1 MFLLKSSKKNLFSRK
16 SIERN
21 ISFFNKKNNIDKND
35 TKNDTKNNK
44 NNTKNNTKNDTKN
57 NNDINNDINNDTN
70 NDTNNENNDKN
81 NIDYLIYYIEI
92 LTQKTARLN
101 TEIYI
106 LENKMLELQ
115 TKYNNE
121 LSIIKLHKNKQNS
134 FKNRHNKKIIFIKKI
149 KIYVILL
156 NLLYFI
162 NNYIKYI

>member
-16 SIERN
+16 SSEKN
-21 ISFFNKKNNIDKND
+21 ISFFNKKRNIH
-35 TKNDTKNNK
+35 
-44 NNTKNNTKNDTKN
+44 
-57 NNDINNDINNDTN
+57 INNYINNDTDDTN
-70 NDTNNENNDKN
+70 NINDSNNTNNTNNTNDTNDENPDNYKND
-81 NIDYLIYYIEI
+81 IDYIIYYIEI
-92 LTQKTARLN
+92 LTQKAARLN

-121 LSIIKLHKNKQNS
+121 LSIIKIHKNKQNS
-134 FKNRHNKKIIFIKKI
+134 FKNKHNKKIIFIKKI
-149 KIYVILL
+149 KIYIILL

>member
-16 SIERN
+16 NSEKN
-21 ISFFNKKNNIDKND
+21 ISFFNKKSNIHIND
-35 TKNDTKNNK
+35 Y
-44 NNTKNNTKNDTKN
+44 
-57 NNDINNDINNDTN
+57 INNDINDTN
-70 NDTNNENNDKN
+70 DENADNYKND
-81 NIDYLIYYIEI
+81 IDYLIYYLEI
-92 LTQKTARLN
+92 LTQKAARLN

-121 LSIIKLHKNKQNS
+121 SSIIKIHKNKQNS

>member
-1 MFLLKSSKKNLFSRK
+1 MFLLKYSKNNLFSRK
-16 SIERN
+16 ISEKN
-21 ISFFNKKNNIDKND
+21 ISFFNKKSNIHIND
-35 TKNDTKNNK
+35 YID
-44 NNTKNNTKNDTKN
+44 
-57 NNDINNDINNDTN
+57 NDTN
-70 NDTNNENNDKN
+70 DENSDQYKND
-81 NIDYLIYYIEI
+81 IDYLIYYLEI
-92 LTQKTARLN
+92 LTQKAARLN

-121 LSIIKLHKNKQNS
+121 LSIIKIHKNKQNS

>member
-1 MFLLKSSKKNLFSRK
+1 MKK
-16 SIERN
+16 N
-21 ISFFNKKNNIDKND
+21 ISFFNKKSNIHIND
-35 TKNDTKNNK
+35 Y
-44 NNTKNNTKNDTKN
+44 
-57 NNDINNDINNDTN
+57 INNDTN
-70 NDTNNENNDKN
+70 DENTNQYKND
-81 NIDYLIYYIEI
+81 IDYLIYYLEI
-92 LTQKTARLN
+92 LTQKAARLN

-121 LSIIKLHKNKQNS
+121 LSIIKIHKNKQNS

>member
-16 SIERN
+16 SSEKN
-21 ISFFNKKNNIDKND
+21 ISFFNKKSNIHIND
-35 TKNDTKNNK
+35 Y
-44 NNTKNNTKNDTKN
+44 
-57 NNDINNDINNDTN
+57 INNDTN
-70 NDTNNENNDKN
+70 DENSDQYKND
-81 NIDYLIYYIEI
+81 IDYLIYYLEI
-92 LTQKTARLN
+92 LTQKATRLN

-121 LSIIKLHKNKQNS
+121 LSIIKIHKNKQNS
-134 FKNRHNKKIIFIKKI
+134 FKNKHNKTIIFIKKI

>member
-16 SIERN
+16 NSEKN
-21 ISFFNKKNNIDKND
+21 ISFFNKKSNIHIND
-35 TKNDTKNNK
+35 Y
-44 NNTKNNTKNDTKN
+44 
-57 NNDINNDINNDTN
+57 INNDINDTN
-70 NDTNNENNDKN
+70 DENADNYKND
-81 NIDYLIYYIEI
+81 IDYLIYYLEI
-92 LTQKTARLN
+92 LTQKAARLN

-121 LSIIKLHKNKQNS
+121 LSIIKIHKNKQNS

>member
-1 MFLLKSSKKNLFSRK
+1 MFLLKYSKNNLFSRK
-16 SIERN
+16 ISKKN
-21 ISFFNKKNNIDKND
+21 ISFFNKKSNIHIND
-35 TKNDTKNNK
+35 YID
-44 NNTKNNTKNDTKN
+44 
-57 NNDINNDINNDTN
+57 NDTN
-70 NDTNNENNDKN
+70 DENSDQYKND
-81 NIDYLIYYIEI
+81 IDYLIYYLEI
-92 LTQKTARLN
+92 LTQKAARLN

-121 LSIIKLHKNKQNS
+121 LSIIKIHKNKQNY

-162 NNYIKYI
+162 NNYIKYV

>member
-1 MFLLKSSKKNLFSRK
+1 MFLLKNSKNNLFSRK
-16 SIERN
+16 ISKKN
-21 ISFFNKKNNIDKND
+21 ISFFNKKSNIHIND
-35 TKNDTKNNK
+35 YID
-44 NNTKNNTKNDTKN
+44 
-57 NNDINNDINNDTN
+57 NDTN
-70 NDTNNENNDKN
+70 DENSDQYKND
-81 NIDYLIYYIEI
+81 IDYLIYYLEI
-92 LTQKTARLN
+92 LTQKAARLN

-121 LSIIKLHKNKQNS
+121 LSIIKIHKNKQNS

>member
-16 SIERN
+16 NSEKN
-21 ISFFNKKNNIDKND
+21 ISFFNKKSNIHIND
-35 TKNDTKNNK
+35 Y
-44 NNTKNNTKNDTKN
+44 
-57 NNDINNDINNDTN
+57 INNDTN
-70 NDTNNENNDKN
+70 DENNDTNDENTDQYKND
-81 NIDYLIYYIEI
+81 IDYLIYYLEI
-92 LTQKTARLN
+92 LTQKAARLN

-115 TKYNNE
+115 SNYNNE
-121 LSIIKLHKNKQNS
+121 LSIIKIHKKKQNS